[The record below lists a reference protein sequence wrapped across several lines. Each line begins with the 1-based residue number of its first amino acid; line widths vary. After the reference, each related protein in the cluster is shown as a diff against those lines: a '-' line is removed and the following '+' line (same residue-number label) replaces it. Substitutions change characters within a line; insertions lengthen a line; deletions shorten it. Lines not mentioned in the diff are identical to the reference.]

1 MPAFPTEIFHFI
13 IGLVWQSHPTPD
25 SLASLRL
32 VCQAFAELASPMV
45 FHRIVIRNNRLF
57 AGYPAIQRVKQL
69 LALSSRNPSLFKHF
83 KALHFY
89 INNLSTSSPEKW
101 LQHPAI
107 EVLIRRLRAAENL
120 RELAILSV
128 PGISADKIL
137 ALARP
142 IAPQI
147 VNLFLRGVQ
156 NITKGFFTQFIGLK
170 ALHIADGHCLTTA
183 GASTSTAP
191 VPPRLHTMTFTSSSW
206 RTGLPEPFFTIF
218 DLSKT
223 LRLPFLETVILR
235 SWGGITPLS
244 APFSATESLF
254 PLLDAPMLRAVR
266 LDAIFRFFRDDEILA
281 MDWAVVDK
289 QLALLSDKQGALV
302 ICLRFIRFPDP
313 VFYPAPFKQVSHKKV
328 AISSL
333 LPFCDSK
340 SNVDLIELF

>member
-13 IGLVWQSHPTPD
+13 ICLVWQSHPTPD

-147 VNLFLRGVQ
+147 VNLFLRGVR

-183 GASTSTAP
+183 A
-191 VPPRLHTMTFTSSSW
+191 
-206 RTGLPEPFFTIF
+206 
-218 DLSKT
+218 KT

-302 ICLRFIRFPDP
+302 ICLRFIRFPNP
-313 VFYPAPFKQVSHKKV
+313 VFYPAPFKQVSHEKV

-340 SNVDLIELF
+340 SNVDLIESF